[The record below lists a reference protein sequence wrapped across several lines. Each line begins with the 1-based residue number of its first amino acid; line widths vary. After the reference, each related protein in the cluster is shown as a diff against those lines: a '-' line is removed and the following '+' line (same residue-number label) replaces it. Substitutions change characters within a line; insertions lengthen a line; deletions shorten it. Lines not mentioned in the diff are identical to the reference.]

1 MDRHGPRLVIESGV
15 VLLAGGL
22 LLAPYVG
29 APWHLYITLGALV
42 GCGANLM
49 SFTAQSLYLP
59 NWFRRRRGLALSL
72 AFAGVGAGAIVILPW
87 QQSIITADG
96 WRASCT
102 AMGLTVVLVLL
113 PLNLLVRRR
122 PEDLGLEAD
131 GGRTVSKKGER
142 LRTIAVVDADWAA
155 RDWTLAAAVRT
166 ARFWWIAL
174 AFFSVLFAWYA
185 VQIHQT
191 KYLLEIGFDA
201 QTAAWALGFV
211 SVAAIPGQIGFG
223 ALSDRIGREWV
234 WSIACAGFAV
244 CYGALIALHAVPS
257 IALLYLMVVSQGAFG
272 YALSSVMGPIVAEI
286 FEGPNYGAIFGTLTV
301 ALIGGGAAGPWVTGL
316 VYDAYGSYTPAFAL
330 AIALC
335 AVSALA
341 IWIAAP
347 RKVRTVP
354 GKS

>member
-1 MDRHGPRLVIESGV
+1 
-15 VLLAGGL
+15 
-22 LLAPYVG
+22 
-29 APWHLYITLGALV
+29 
-42 GCGANLM
+42 
-49 SFTAQSLYLP
+49 
-59 NWFRRRRGLALSL
+59 
-72 AFAGVGAGAIVILPW
+72 
-87 QQSIITADG
+87 
-96 WRASCT
+96 
-102 AMGLTVVLVLL
+102 MGLMVVLVLL

-155 RDWTLAAAVRT
+155 RDWTLAAALRT
-166 ARFWWIAL
+166 TRFWWIAL
-174 AFFSVLFAWYA
+174 AFFCVLFAWYA

-211 SVAAIPGQIGFG
+211 SVAAIPGQIGLG

-244 CYGALIALHAVPS
+244 CYGALIALHAGPS
-257 IALLYLMVVSQGAFG
+257 PALLYLMVVSQGAFG
-272 YALSSVMGPIVAEI
+272 YALTSVMGPIVAQI
-286 FEGPNYGAIFGTLTV
+286 FEGSNYGAIFGTLTV
-301 ALIGGGAAGPWVTGL
+301 ALIGGGATGPWVTGL
-316 VYDAYGSYTPAFAL
+316 VYDTYGSYSPAFAL

-335 AVSALA
+335 AVSAFA